1 MQRISSTNARPDV
14 NGIGKHGFHSNEDL
28 PGQDATYLTPTWL
41 NAIQEELSNLL
52 ELHGIQLDPNDNAQL
67 YGLLAT
73 DADLLALSEAI
84 EQRISALAAITATK
98 AALDQ
103 SVSYLMAELGQHK
116 TASNPHPQ
124 YLLASTFGVHLLM
137 TANNQTTPIDD
148 KHNVL
153 GWNGVDGN
161 WVLST
166 GTIDWGKSRSGSIE
180 FSPFRAYG
188 TFLLRSYISTADGYN
203 INVRVLDENNNL
215 IQAYPIASYTGGA
228 KTVEIKEVFNIPK
241 NAKAIIDWS
250 VRAGYVKKAALS
262 IGLYVD
268 DRVKVFTPVG
278 LTSIVDN
285 TDFSESNSSTTES
298 DYSSFPNYQWFYADV
313 SGRYFE
319 LSALSTL
326 ESPVNKIPHYNR
338 SLFAS
343 NLNEDLFIVV
353 QVAKQTIES
362 DYTPLDTQLLRAQ
375 TDESGNVVVSVPYA
389 MRNIE
394 TPNAETLVYTFAYY
408 ADEISL
414 NGHTFPAGS
423 LNGEQ
428 KIYSRP

>member
-1 MQRISSTNARPDV
+1 M
-14 NGIGKHGFHSNEDL
+14 
-28 PGQDATYLTPTWL
+28 
-41 NAIQEELSNLL
+41 
-52 ELHGIQLDPNDNAQL
+52 
-67 YGLLAT
+67 LAT

-137 TANNQTTPIDD
+137 TANNQQPQLMISTMFWVGMVWTVTGFL
-148 KHNVL
+148 VL
-153 GWNGVDGN
+153 AQLIGVSHD
-161 WVLST
+161 L
-166 GTIDWGKSRSGSIE
+166 DQFE

-215 IQAYPIASYTGGA
+215 IQAYPISSYTGGA

-278 LTSIVDN
+278 STSIVDN
-285 TDFSESNSSTTES
+285 TDFSESNSSTAES

-313 SGRYFE
+313 SGHYFE

-353 QVAKQTIES
+353 QVAKQTIEF

-375 TDESGNVVVSVPYA
+375 TDEGGNVVVSVPYA

-408 ADEISL
+408 DDEIVL
-414 NGHTFPAGS
+414 NGHTFPS
-423 LNGEQ
+423 RKSKTENK
-428 KIYSRP
+428 KIYSRA